1 MILLKL
7 RVERSPAAMH
17 PISLRREISP
27 LCFAAVEMT
36 VGQVALVSSASFR
49 NDYKLPAAV
58 SSRAEVHVVIA
69 VNVFSAIE
77 TQSREISG
85 HNVSCTIWE

>member
-17 PISLRREISP
+17 SIPLRREISP
-27 LCFAAVEMT
+27 LRFAAVEMT
-36 VGQVALVSSASFR
+36 VRQAAPVSIVYFR

-58 SSRAEVHVVIA
+58 SSRAEIHVGM
-69 VNVFSAIE
+69 E
-77 TQSREISG
+77 SG
-85 HNVSCTIWE
+85 VS

>member
-1 MILLKL
+1 
-7 RVERSPAAMH
+7 
-17 PISLRREISP
+17 
-27 LCFAAVEMT
+27 MT

-58 SSRAEVHVVIA
+58 SSRAEIHVGMGV
-69 VNVFSAIE
+69 VCRDSIE

-85 HNVSCTIWE
+85 RNASYTIEE